1 MSEETKEKEAV
12 FQYIRQLGP
21 GLLLASAA
29 EAPARVRPQCGQFTV
44 NLREGVSV

>member
-1 MSEETKEKEAV
+1 MSEETKEKKAV

-29 EAPARVRPQCGQFTV
+29 EAPARVRPSKMQDAVLMQ
-44 NLREGVSV
+44 LSRH